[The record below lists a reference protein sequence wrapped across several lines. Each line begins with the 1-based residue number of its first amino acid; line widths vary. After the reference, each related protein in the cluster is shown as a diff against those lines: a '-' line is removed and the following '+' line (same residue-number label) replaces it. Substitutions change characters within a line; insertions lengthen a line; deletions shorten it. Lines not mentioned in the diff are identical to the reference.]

1 MKLIVLIMLV
11 VLGVVFPPIMFLYAI
26 IGLIYLV
33 KAVAK

>member
-1 MKLIVLIMLV
+1 MKLIVLIILV
-11 VLGVVFPPIMFLYAI
+11 ALGVMFPPIMFLYAI